1 MTLAELDEGAGAE
14 TGTGAEVEAGVRTA
28 TGCEGEGNDDAA
40 GGGRR
45 VSVHDDGVSV
55 GGVGDDELMR
65 TCGPYGSTNLRTCAA
80 TDMANTSL
88 SIPDLQCTTFFP
100 LDGGSSPAGLSLSV
114 WLSLSESVLE
124 LGIEVR

>member
-1 MTLAELDEGAGAE
+1 MLAELDEGAGA
-14 TGTGAEVEAGVRTA
+14 GTSAKVEVGAEVDAGVRTA
-28 TGCEGEGNDDAA
+28 TGCEGESEGDDDAA

-45 VSVHDDGVSV
+45 MGVHDDGVSV

-80 TDMANTSL
+80 TDMASTSL

-114 WLSLSESVLE
+114 
-124 LGIEVR
+124 

>member
-1 MTLAELDEGAGAE
+1 MTLAELDEGAG
-14 TGTGAEVEAGVRTA
+14 TGAEVKVEVGADVEAGVRTA
-28 TGCEGEGNDDAA
+28 TGCKSGGESEGDDDAA
-40 GGGRR
+40 GGGRW
-45 VSVHDDGVSV
+45 VGVHDDGVSV

-80 TDMANTSL
+80 TDMASTSL

-114 WLSLSESVLE
+114 
-124 LGIEVR
+124 